1 MNSITLKEMVQN
13 EGYGGN
19 LSLLQ
24 GKENYFNVSW
34 TAICLRTQENTL
46 KYDQVC
52 YYVLVGSQED
62 ADRLLSATLEATLPP
77 SLSWVDVFL
86 HTGM

>member
-1 MNSITLKEMVQN
+1 MNSTALKEMVQN

-24 GKENYFNVSW
+24 GKENYVSW

-52 YYVLVGSQED
+52 YYVLAGSQED
-62 ADRLLSATLEATLPP
+62 ADRLLSATLEATHPP
-77 SLSWVDVFL
+77 SLS
-86 HTGM
+86 